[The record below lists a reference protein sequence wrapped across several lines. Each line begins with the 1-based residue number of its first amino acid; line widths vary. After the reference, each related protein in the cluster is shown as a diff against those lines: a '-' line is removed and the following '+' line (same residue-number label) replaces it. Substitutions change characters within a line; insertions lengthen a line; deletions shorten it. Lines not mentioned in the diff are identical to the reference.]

1 MTPHTHE
8 LVIIRPADGAAVRWD
23 TFESREAAD
32 EVRIRL
38 VRIGM
43 YAIVR
48 RLADPSTVPEVT
60 R

>member
-1 MTPHTHE
+1 MTPHTPE

-38 VRIGM
+38 VRNRH
-43 YAIVR
+43 VR
-48 RLADPSTVPEVT
+48 DGAAGPPILRPC
-60 R
+60 RR